1 MAKKP
6 THAPQGAEWEGDWD
20 SGDAGDSGYQAD
32 VRPRAR
38 PADAGPPAPPVRH
51 LDTVADVLAAL
62 PAGEPGRT
70 LKLALLDALEASTRA
85 DRVSLPVEVQGLR
98 ARVRAGTA

>member
-6 THAPQGAEWEGDWD
+6 THVPQGADWEADWD
-20 SGDAGDSGYQAD
+20 AGDAEDSGYQAD
-32 VRPRAR
+32 VRPRAGR
-38 PADAGPPAPPVRH
+38 VDAEPAGPPVRH

-62 PAGEPGRT
+62 PAGEPGRL
-70 LKLALLDALEASTRA
+70 LKLALLDALEASARA